1 MEDDNGLLEAQLK
14 IGKMILE
21 QMFELIC
28 RPNMKGIVTPLE
40 INGYK
45 FSVKIKSE
53 TGK

>member
-21 QMFELIC
+21 QMFELIY
-28 RPNMKGIVTPLE
+28 RPNMKGIITPCE

-45 FSVKIKSE
+45 FSVEIKSE
-53 TGK
+53 KTK